1 VVVPTDYLRE
11 TCQFIKMHHIMQAP
25 VMHMSDKQQRV
36 RKSCMMNMLLGMF
49 ERITGELDIAAVS
62 ASRRHATENSVRGE
76 CGAVCTLP
84 GEGWAAGEAC

>member
-1 VVVPTDYLRE
+1 
-11 TCQFIKMHHIMQAP
+11 
-25 VMHMSDKQQRV
+25 
-36 RKSCMMNMLLGMF
+36 MMNMLLGMF
-49 ERITGELDIAAVS
+49 ERVTGELGIAAVS